1 MSFSIK
7 PIAIAILFAV
17 TCPFLLL
24 AQTPEQVS
32 KITSH
37 YNINYLNQLSAD
49 FLERSQSEK
58 ASAVA
63 YAKAYNLPITKTLE
77 NGSFA
82 ELQRVLPDGTLIYYQ
97 TNNVNAAK
105 STRVNHINIGGTTGF
120 NLDGQNMIAYVW
132 DGGHPRVTHQ
142 EYDGPGGNNRV
153 TIQDVAAE
161 GGTQLN
167 FHAAHVTGTIAASG
181 FLPAAKGMAP
191 QAKVRGYMWNNDESE
206 ATTAAAN
213 GMLLSNHSYG
223 FNAVDILDQW
233 FGAYQTDARNWDVIM
248 YNAPFYLMVNSAG
261 NDGTDNTSNAFP
273 LLGNP
278 NYDKLNGISTAK
290 NNLVIAAAN
299 DANIDANGNL
309 VSVSIASF
317 SSQGPTDD
325 FRIKPDITGN
335 GVGLTSSYDSSNSA
349 YGTISGTSMSSP
361 NVTGSLLLLQ
371 QHANQVNGNFMRAAT
386 LKGLALHTADDA
398 GPTGPDAV
406 WGWGLLNAKRAA
418 EAITNNGTSTL
429 MQELTLFPGQ
439 TYTINVDADGIN
451 DLLASISWTDPAGT
465 INTGTN
471 SSTPAL
477 VNDLDIRVTQG
488 ATTFYPWRLTGL
500 TTNSNGGDNNV
511 DPFERVDIA
520 GASGSY
526 TITVTH
532 KGSLTGGSQNFSLL
546 VSGLLVVCSAATVPQ
561 NIMVNG
567 ITGTTAGVSWQTVA
581 GASYDIQYRE
591 IGAPSWILV
600 ENLTNPNYLMTGL
613 SPTTNYE
620 LQVRSKCPAGSP
632 SVFSASVNF
641 TTIGLTYCNS
651 SSQNPS
657 IDLYISNVSLNT
669 INNISSFSAYTD
681 YTGISTTLEQ
691 GQTYQIT
698 ITVGN
703 TNPSFFARHSVWID
717 YNVNE
722 SFNDPG
728 EQVFTLDSTAGIVA
742 TGQFTVPMGI
752 NEVTTRMR
760 VSMSNTGIPTSC
772 ENFPFGE
779 VEDYTVVVKR
789 PEFIYEN
796 GSWTPQNPV
805 GVITSNHDLTV
816 INGTAILNGNI
827 NVYDIAINPGAN
839 LSTGYVVKLFGD
851 VNNQGAFVF
860 SSDATRTG
868 QLDAVASTS
877 VLTGPV
883 TIQRYI
889 PARRAF
895 RFLSSSVTTS
905 GSIHANWQE
914 GAINAADNPNPGF
927 GTHITGS
934 TTGANGFDATPSG
947 NPSMFTLNNTAQ
959 AWQAIANTDV
969 NTLTAGTP
977 YRILVRGDR
986 SINVNS
992 NSSAPTNTTL
1002 QATGTLFTGTKT
1014 DTNFSTVAGEFNF
1027 FGNPYPAAVDMNA
1040 VVGASTNIN
1049 PNFYYVWDPTLGG
1062 VPDPGTPGGR
1072 GAYVT
1077 VALPAGTNASSS
1089 AANQYLQPGQ
1099 AAFVTTLANGAA
1111 SITFQETQ
1119 KAVNQPLT
1127 AVFITDAQLDI
1138 RLYEATAFAT
1148 GNTASD
1154 GLRLQFAETG
1164 DNAITAL
1171 DAAKFFNQDENLA
1184 IQNDGKKLSI
1194 ESRALPQVGEVL
1206 PLFTNQY
1213 RHTEYVLEMHLEE
1226 LQGVTAY
1233 LRDVFT
1239 GENTE
1244 LTNNDT
1250 TLYSFTIDQND
1261 ANSIAPDRF
1270 EVVFEE
1276 VVLGTN
1282 DQGFGAGF
1290 VLYPNPSAIQFAI
1303 GTKNLNGQEV
1313 TVQISNVLGQEVF
1326 QKTYEVG
1333 GNGQV
1338 SIAPPALSKGIYV
1351 VTLTNEEG
1359 ARFTTKWIKK

>member
-1 MSFSIK
+1 MSFSLK
-7 PIAIAILFAV
+7 TIAIALLFAL
-17 TCPFLLL
+17 TSPFLLQ

-32 KITSH
+32 KITSN

-49 FLERSQSEK
+49 FLEKSQSEK

-77 NGSFA
+77 DGGFA
-82 ELQRVLPDGTLIYYQ
+82 EVQRVLPDGTLIYYR
-97 TNNVNAAK
+97 TNNVAAAK
-105 STRVNHINIGGTTGF
+105 STRVNHINSGGSTGF

-132 DGGHPRVTHQ
+132 DGGHARITHQ

-153 TIQDVAAE
+153 SVEDAGTE

-167 FHAAHVTGTIAASG
+167 SHSAHVTGTIAASG
-181 FLPAAKGMAP
+181 FDPLAKGMAP
-191 QAKVRGYMWNNDESE
+191 QAKVRGYKWNNDESE

-223 FNAVDILDQW
+223 YGATGIPDQW
-233 FGAYQTDARNWDVIM
+233 FGAYQTDARNWDIIM

-261 NDGTDNTSNAFP
+261 NDGNDNTSNAAP
-273 LLGNP
+273 LSGNP
-278 NYDKLNGISTAK
+278 NYDKLNGTSTAK

-335 GVGLTSSYDSSNSA
+335 GVGLYSSYESTNII

-371 QHANQVNGNFMRAAT
+371 QHANNVNGAFMKAAT

-406 WGWGLLNAKRAA
+406 WGWGLLNTKRAA

-439 TYTINVDADGIN
+439 TYTINVDSDGIN

-465 INTGTN
+465 INNTTN
-471 SSTPAL
+471 SPTPAL

-488 ATTFYPWRLTGL
+488 ATIFYPWRLTGL
-500 TTNSNGGDNNV
+500 TTNSNGGDNVV
-511 DPFERVDIA
+511 DPFERVDVA
-520 GASGSY
+520 GASGTY

-561 NIMVNG
+561 NIIING
-567 ITGTTAGVSWQTVA
+567 ITGTTAGASWQTVA
-581 GASYDIQYRE
+581 GALYDVQYRQ
-591 IGAPSWILV
+591 IGAPTWILV

-613 SPTTNYE
+613 SLTTNYE

-632 SVFSASVNF
+632 SAFSASVNF

-657 IDLYISNVSLNT
+657 LDLYISNVSLNT
-669 INNISSFSAYTD
+669 INNSSSFSAYTD

-691 GQTYQIT
+691 GQTYTISIT
-698 ITVGN
+698 AGASSTG
-703 TNPSFFARHSVWID
+703 FASDYSVWID
-717 YNVNE
+717 YNTNE

-728 EQVFTLDSTAGIVA
+728 EQVFTLQTNSGTIA
-742 TGQFTVPMGI
+742 TGQFTVPVGI

-760 VSMSNTGIPTSC
+760 VAMSNTGIPTSC

-779 VEDYTVVVKR
+779 VEDYTVVIKR

-796 GSWTPQNPV
+796 SVWTPQNPV

-827 NVYDIAINPGAN
+827 NVYDIAINTGAT
-839 LSTGYVVKLFGD
+839 LSTGYVIKLFGD
-851 VNNQGAFVF
+851 TNNQGTFVF

-868 QLDAVASTS
+868 QLDAVTPTS
-877 VLTGPV
+877 VLTGNV

-905 GSIHANWQE
+905 GSIHTNWQE

-934 TTGANGFDATPSG
+934 TTGTNGFDATPSG
-947 NPSMFTLNNTAQ
+947 NPSMFTLNNVGQ
-959 AWQAIANTDV
+959 SWQAIPNTDV
-969 NTLTAGTP
+969 STLTAGTP
-977 YRILVRGDR
+977 YRVLVRGDR

-1002 QATGTLFTGTKT
+1002 QVTGTLFTGTKT
-1014 DTNFSTVAGEFNF
+1014 DTDFSAVAGAFNF

-1062 VPDPGTPGGR
+1062 IPTPGTPGGR

-1111 SITFQETQ
+1111 SITFQEAH

-1127 AVFITDAQLDI
+1127 AVFVTDAQLDI
-1138 RLYEATAFAT
+1138 RLYEANAFAT

-1154 GLRLQFAETG
+1154 GLRLQFSETG
-1164 DNAITAL
+1164 DNAITAQ
-1171 DAAKFFNQDENLA
+1171 DAAKFYNQDENLA
-1184 IQNDGKKLSI
+1184 IMNDATRLSI

-1213 RHTEYVLEMHLEE
+1213 RHTEYVMEMHLEE

-1239 GENTE
+1239 GEDTE

-1250 TLYSFTIDQND
+1250 TLYAFTIDQND
-1261 ANSIAPDRF
+1261 ANSIATDRF

-1276 VVLGTN
+1276 AVLGTDN
-1282 DQGFGAGF
+1282 LEFGKGF
-1290 VLYPNPSAIQFAI
+1290 VLYPNPSAIQFTIA
-1303 GTKNLNGQEV
+1303 TKNLGGQEV
-1313 TVQISNVLGQEVF
+1313 TVQITNILGQEVF
-1326 QKTYEVG
+1326 HKTYEVG

-1338 SIAPPALSKGIYV
+1338 RIAPPALSKGVYV
-1351 VTLTNEEG
+1351 VTLIDKEG
-1359 ARFTTKWIKK
+1359 ARFTTKWINK